1 MCVFYVGTLC
11 AGRFGLGWTHDVFI
25 VTCHMFMHFSCIRT
39 ILFFIFILLLIGTFL
54 LVSLSLSLFLSNSLR
69 MAPKCKFAPSQNL
82 LRFEASSSSDPTP
95 SHVRFCDDKACQD
108 FSENISKRGIHS
120 KCHVILLDFSDTDLL
135 TVIHKRGW
143 KSLCEILVSCP
154 SVIIHDFYSNMH
166 RFDYSIPHFL
176 TFIWDLHIV
185 VTSKLISNML
195 HVPRVSHPNYPGCH
209 HLQTMSKDELLSLF
223 CETPSSWGDHQ
234 NTSCSSFAKGLRF
247 LNMVMTFVLHPLS
260 NYNSN
265 TEPRDRFLLSLI

>member
-1 MCVFYVGTLC
+1 MLEPCVLVGLDW
-11 AGRFGLGWTHDVFI
+11 AEPMMFLLLH
-25 VTCHMFMHFSCIRT
+25 VTCLCIFHAYVPFFSFFLYYCWLV
-39 ILFFIFILLLIGTFL
+39 LFCF
-54 LVSLSLSLFLSNSLR
+54 SLSLSLSLSLSNSLR